1 MSKTADAEKS
11 AAKAAPKSGAKV
23 STKANAGGAAKAP
36 AEKPAGKAEAK
47 KAAAPKAESKAAAAP
62 AKAGGAKP
70 AAAKPAAGSAKASA
84 AAKPAGKTSD
94 RILTPRPSE
103 RILPPKVTAERVED
117 SGEPRTF
124 EPRPPD
130 KTSANGR
137 SMVVGP
143 IESKRFGRSL
153 VIDISAPQVALTARR
168 GVSLP
173 RASLIVTTAA
183 REIIVLARE
192 AVKIDSIAVVG
203 SDQDPSTHPDLREIA
218 ENLRALRDKH
228 LPRAKL
234 RVFTAARDLT
244 AYDLRATLALFERI
258 HLQFEWGTAKVF
270 SAVTGEKPT
279 TLTTLVKHASSFD
292 HLIVEA
298 NFFKGPDDKDNAN
311 DAEVKLWIKKLQEIR
326 PSEVHI
332 LPGVGSATGCSKV
345 KAVNKARRDEIA
357 EEVAEKAGL
366 SVSVHEDDAL
376 LV

>member
-11 AAKAAPKSGAKV
+11 AAKAAPKSSAKA
-23 STKANAGGAAKAP
+23 STKASASGATKAGAD
-36 AEKPAGKAEAK
+36 K
-47 KAAAPKAESKAAAAP
+47 KAAAKKPAEKKEADKASAPKPEAKKSKPVATP
-62 AKAGGAKP
+62 AKAV
-70 AAAKPAAGSAKASA
+70 AKASA
-84 AAKPAGKTSD
+84 KTSD

-103 RILPPKVTAERVED
+103 RILPPKVTHDRVED

-143 IESKRFGRSL
+143 LETKRFGRSL

-183 REIIVLARE
+183 REIIILARE
-192 AVKIDSIAVVG
+192 AVKIDTIAVVG
-203 SDQDPSTHPDLREIA
+203 SEQDPSAHPDLREIA

-292 HLIVEA
+292 HLVIEA
-298 NFFKGPDDKDNAN
+298 NFFKGPDDKDNSN

-332 LPGVGSATGCSKV
+332 LPGVGSAAACPKV

-357 EEVAEKAGL
+357 EEASEKGGL
-366 SVSVHEDDAL
+366 NVTVHEDDAL
-376 LV
+376 LK